1 MSRLFSLSEQK
12 FSEVREMRIL
22 VDGVWR
28 WNFSLCRQFFE
39 WESTVLESLM
49 GVLERFTGASGEDG
63 LGVEGRK
70 VEVLFRL
77 SWHTLGKCF

>member
-1 MSRLFSLSEQK
+1 MSRLFSLLEQK

-22 VDGVWR
+22 V
-28 WNFSLCRQFFE
+28 
-39 WESTVLESLM
+39 
-49 GVLERFTGASGEDG
+49 RFTGASGEDG

-77 SWHTLGKCF
+77 SRHTLGKCF